1 MLKYCWYNLCTNLRV
16 LGNDAAKVSKK
27 PPPLLPKPTGLGSR
41 KGKAFISECEAS
53 TSNMEVKIDE
63 GLTSS
68 TLSPSQASNPME
80 KLVDRIL
87 KRRIEIST
95 IREKIVEVYVS
106 ASKL

>member
-1 MLKYCWYNLCTNLRV
+1 M
-16 LGNDAAKVSKK
+16 GNDAAKVSKK

-41 KGKAFISECEAS
+41 KGKAFINECEAS
-53 TSNMEVKIDE
+53 TS
-63 GLTSS
+63 SS

>member
-1 MLKYCWYNLCTNLRV
+1 M
-16 LGNDAAKVSKK
+16 SKK

-68 TLSPSQASNPME
+68 TLSPSQVSNPLE
-80 KLVDRIL
+80 KLVDHIL
-87 KRRIEIST
+87 KRRTEIST